1 MLGFSIPYDN
11 KDGKRDFFSFSVER
25 GPLLFA
31 GSRHTSI
38 DDRVCTGLINAFGSL
53 NFTFLTGCAGGV
65 DESFR
70 KALGKSDYAHI
81 SIMACAFPDRIRL
94 SQGILPLVVVPEG
107 LPPRAALAKRTLW
120 MTALCR
126 LLVLFPSSP
135 MGKGSSLAFR
145 SAIMGSKPVFIVTKD
160 RPKDSNLYRIFYSS
174 LFGVVEGY
182 WCIPYI
188 YKDTGLCYQIF

>member
-38 DDRVCTGLINAFGSL
+38 DDRVCTGLINTFGSL
-53 NFTFLTGCAGGV
+53 NFTFLTGCASGV
-65 DESFR
+65 DVSFR

-94 SQGILPLVVVPEG
+94 SHGILPLVVVPEG

-145 SAIMGSKPVFIVTKD
+145 STIMGSKPVKEG
-160 RPKDSNLYRIFYSS
+160 SRIFNVFHFNRDKGDKIWIITEAEPYRNVTTV
-174 LFGVVEGY
+174 LFPEEY
-182 WCIPYI
+182 
-188 YKDTGLCYQIF
+188 